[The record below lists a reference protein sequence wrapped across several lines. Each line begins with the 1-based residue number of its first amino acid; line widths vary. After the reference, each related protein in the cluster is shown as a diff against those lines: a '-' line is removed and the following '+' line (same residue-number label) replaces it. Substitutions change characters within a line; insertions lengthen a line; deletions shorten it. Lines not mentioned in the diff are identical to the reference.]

1 MNYRKLGNTDLEV
14 STICLGTM
22 TWGEQ
27 NTQEDGFEQ
36 MDYALEQGIN
46 FFDTAEV
53 YSIPP
58 KEETYGK
65 TEEII
70 GNWFKK
76 KNNRSKVILATKFG
90 ADSNARGSGLKGG
103 GKRDYI
109 VTSVEESLTRLNIDY
124 IDLYQMH
131 FPDNET
137 PIDETLRALDDL
149 VTSGKVRYI
158 GSSNF
163 ASWEIS
169 EAAWTSITNE
179 VSNFVSLQ
187 TRYSILNRDMEK
199 EIVPACEKHSI
210 SVLPFFPLES
220 GLLTGK
226 VKRDEDPPPGTRL
239 AIWGGAFR
247 SDWKFDLIDKIIE
260 FGKSIDRNILEISLS
275 WAANQK
281 QIGSVLVGATKSEQL
296 IQNIKAI
303 SWKMSPEEMDSIN
316 NILNE
321 K

>member
-1 MNYRKLGNTDLEV
+1 MEYRNLGNSELNVSILSLGCLNFGMFCDQETTTEIINTAIDLGV
-14 STICLGTM
+14 NCI
-22 TWGEQ
+22 
-27 NTQEDGFEQ
+27 
-36 MDYALEQGIN
+36 
-46 FFDTAEV
+46 DTAAL
-53 YSIPP
+53 YGGP
-58 KEETYGK
+58 KGHCETLVGK
-65 TEEII
+65 AIE
-70 GNWFKK
+70 GQ
-76 KNNRSKVILATKFG
+76 RDKVILATKFG

-131 FPDNET
+131 FPDHET

-163 ASWEIS
+163 ASWQIS

-199 EIVPACEKHSI
+199 EIVPACEKHNISI
-210 SVLPFFPLES
+210 LPFFPLES

-247 SDWKFDLIDKIIE
+247 SDWKFDVMEKITE
-260 FGKSIDRNILEISLS
+260 FGKSIDRNILEMSLS

-296 IQNIKAI
+296 IQNINAI

>member
-1 MNYRKLGNTDLEV
+1 MEYRNLGNSELNV
-14 STICLGTM
+14 SILSLGCLNFGMFCDQET
-22 TWGEQ
+22 TTEII
-27 NTQEDGFEQ
+27 NTAIDHGVNC
-36 MDYALEQGIN
+36 I
-46 FFDTAEV
+46 DTAAL
-53 YSIPP
+53 YGGP
-58 KEETYGK
+58 KGHCEKLVGK
-65 TEEII
+65 AIE
-70 GNWFKK
+70 GQ
-76 KNNRSKVILATKFG
+76 RDKVILATKFG
-90 ADSNARGSGLKGG
+90 ADAETRGSAVKGG
-103 GKRDYI
+103 GKKEYI
-109 VTSVEESLTRLNIDY
+109 VGAVEESLTRLNIDY

-163 ASWEIS
+163 ASWQIS

-199 EIVPACEKHSI
+199 EIVPACEKHNI

-247 SDWKFDLIDKIIE
+247 SDWKFDLMDKIIE
-260 FGKSIDRNILEISLS
+260 FGNSIDRNILEMSLS

-296 IQNIKAI
+296 IQNINAI

>member
-1 MNYRKLGNTDLEV
+1 MEYRNLGNSELNVSILSLGCLNFGMFCDQETTTEIINTAIDLGV
-14 STICLGTM
+14 NCI
-22 TWGEQ
+22 
-27 NTQEDGFEQ
+27 
-36 MDYALEQGIN
+36 
-46 FFDTAEV
+46 DTAAL
-53 YSIPP
+53 YGGP
-58 KEETYGK
+58 KGHCETLVGK
-65 TEEII
+65 AIE
-70 GNWFKK
+70 GQ
-76 KNNRSKVILATKFG
+76 RDKVILATKFG

-131 FPDNET
+131 FPDNEP

-163 ASWEIS
+163 ASWQIS

-187 TRYSILNRDMEK
+187 TRYSVLNRDMEK
-199 EIVPACEKHSI
+199 EIVPACEKHNISI
-210 SVLPFFPLES
+210 LPFFPLES

-226 VKRDEDPPPGTRL
+226 IKRDEDPPPGTRL

-247 SDWKFDLIDKIIE
+247 SDWKFDLMDKIIE
-260 FGKSIDRNILEISLS
+260 FGQSIDRNILEMSLS

-296 IQNIKAI
+296 IQNINAI

>member
-1 MNYRKLGNTDLEV
+1 MEYRNLGNSELNVSILSLGCLNFGMFCDQETTTEIINTAIDLGV
-14 STICLGTM
+14 NCI
-22 TWGEQ
+22 
-27 NTQEDGFEQ
+27 
-36 MDYALEQGIN
+36 
-46 FFDTAEV
+46 DTAAL
-53 YSIPP
+53 YGGP
-58 KEETYGK
+58 KGHCETLVGK
-65 TEEII
+65 AIE
-70 GNWFKK
+70 GQ
-76 KNNRSKVILATKFG
+76 RDKVILATKFG

>member
-1 MNYRKLGNTDLEV
+1 MEYRNLGNSELNVSILSLGCLNFGLFCDQETTTEIINTAIDLGV
-14 STICLGTM
+14 NCI
-22 TWGEQ
+22 
-27 NTQEDGFEQ
+27 
-36 MDYALEQGIN
+36 
-46 FFDTAEV
+46 DTAAL
-53 YSIPP
+53 YGGP
-58 KEETYGK
+58 KGHCETLVGK
-65 TEEII
+65 AIE
-70 GNWFKK
+70 GQ
-76 KNNRSKVILATKFG
+76 RDKVILATKFG

-109 VTSVEESLTRLNIDY
+109 VRSVEESLTRLNIDY

-131 FPDNET
+131 FPDHET

-163 ASWEIS
+163 ASWQIS

-179 VSNFVSLQ
+179 LNHFISLQ

-199 EIVPACEKHSI
+199 EIVPACEKHNISI
-210 SVLPFFPLES
+210 LPFFPLES

-239 AIWGGAFR
+239 ALWRGAFR
-247 SDWKFDLIDKIIE
+247 SDWKFDVMDKIIK
-260 FGKSIDRNILEISLS
+260 FGQNIDRNILEMSLS

-281 QIGSVLVGATKSEQL
+281 QIGSVLVGVTKSEQL
-296 IQNIKAI
+296 IQNVKAI
-303 SWKMSPEEMDSIN
+303 SWKMSSEEMKSIN

>member
-1 MNYRKLGNTDLEV
+1 MEYRNLGNSELNVSILSLGCLNFGMFCDQETTTEIINTAIDLGV
-14 STICLGTM
+14 NCI
-22 TWGEQ
+22 
-27 NTQEDGFEQ
+27 
-36 MDYALEQGIN
+36 
-46 FFDTAEV
+46 DTAAL
-53 YSIPP
+53 YGGP
-58 KEETYGK
+58 KGHCETLVGK
-65 TEEII
+65 AIE
-70 GNWFKK
+70 GQ
-76 KNNRSKVILATKFG
+76 RDKVILATKFG

-131 FPDNET
+131 FPDHET

-163 ASWEIS
+163 ASWQIS

-247 SDWKFDLIDKIIE
+247 SDWKFDVIEKITE
-260 FGKSIDRNILEISLS
+260 FGKSIDRNILEMSLS

-296 IQNIKAI
+296 IQNINAI

>member
-1 MNYRKLGNTDLEV
+1 MEYRNLGNSELNVSILSLGCLNFGMFCDQETTTEIINTAIDLGV
-14 STICLGTM
+14 NCI
-22 TWGEQ
+22 
-27 NTQEDGFEQ
+27 
-36 MDYALEQGIN
+36 
-46 FFDTAEV
+46 DTAAL
-53 YSIPP
+53 YGGP
-58 KEETYGK
+58 KGHCETLVGK
-65 TEEII
+65 AIE
-70 GNWFKK
+70 GQ
-76 KNNRSKVILATKFG
+76 RDKVILATKFG
-90 ADSNARGSGLKGG
+90 ADSNARGSGLKGV

-131 FPDNET
+131 FPDHET

-163 ASWEIS
+163 ASWQIS

-199 EIVPACEKHSI
+199 EIVPACEKHNISI
-210 SVLPFFPLES
+210 LPFFPLES

-247 SDWKFDLIDKIIE
+247 SDWKFDVMEKITE
-260 FGKSIDRNILEISLS
+260 FGQSIDRNILEMSLS

-296 IQNIKAI
+296 IQNINAI

>member
-1 MNYRKLGNTDLEV
+1 MEYRNLGNSELNVSILSLGCLNFGMFCDQETTTEIINTAIDLGV
-14 STICLGTM
+14 NCI
-22 TWGEQ
+22 
-27 NTQEDGFEQ
+27 
-36 MDYALEQGIN
+36 
-46 FFDTAEV
+46 DTAAL
-53 YSIPP
+53 YGGP
-58 KEETYGK
+58 KGHCETLVGK
-65 TEEII
+65 AIE
-70 GNWFKK
+70 GQ
-76 KNNRSKVILATKFG
+76 RDKVILATKFG

-131 FPDNET
+131 FPDHET

-163 ASWEIS
+163 ASWQIS

-179 VSNFVSLQ
+179 LSNFVSLQ

-199 EIVPACEKHSI
+199 EIVPACEKHNISI
-210 SVLPFFPLES
+210 LPFFPLES

-247 SDWKFDLIDKIIE
+247 SDWKFDVMEKITE
-260 FGKSIDRNILEISLS
+260 FGQSIDRNILEMSLS
-275 WAANQK
+275 WAANQN

-296 IQNIKAI
+296 IQNINAI

>member
-1 MNYRKLGNTDLEV
+1 MEYRNLGNSELNVSILSLGCLNFGMFCDQETTTEIINTAIDLGV
-14 STICLGTM
+14 NCI
-22 TWGEQ
+22 
-27 NTQEDGFEQ
+27 
-36 MDYALEQGIN
+36 
-46 FFDTAEV
+46 DTAAL
-53 YSIPP
+53 YGGP
-58 KEETYGK
+58 KGHCETLVGK
-65 TEEII
+65 AIE
-70 GNWFKK
+70 GQ
-76 KNNRSKVILATKFG
+76 RDKVILATKFG

-131 FPDNET
+131 FPDHET

-163 ASWEIS
+163 ASWQIS

-179 VSNFVSLQ
+179 LSNFVSIQ

-199 EIVPACEKHSI
+199 EIVPACEKHNISI
-210 SVLPFFPLES
+210 LPFFPLES

-247 SDWKFDLIDKIIE
+247 SDWKFDVMEKITE
-260 FGKSIDRNILEISLS
+260 FGQSIDRNILEMSLS

-296 IQNIKAI
+296 IQNINAI

>member
-1 MNYRKLGNTDLEV
+1 MEYRNLGNSELNVSILSLGCLNFGMFCDQETTTEIINTAIDLGV
-14 STICLGTM
+14 NCI
-22 TWGEQ
+22 
-27 NTQEDGFEQ
+27 
-36 MDYALEQGIN
+36 
-46 FFDTAEV
+46 DTAAL
-53 YSIPP
+53 YGGL
-58 KEETYGK
+58 KGHCETLVGK
-65 TEEII
+65 AIE
-70 GNWFKK
+70 GQ
-76 KNNRSKVILATKFG
+76 RDKVILATKFG

-131 FPDNET
+131 FPDHET

-163 ASWEIS
+163 ASWQIS

-199 EIVPACEKHSI
+199 EIVPACEKHNISI
-210 SVLPFFPLES
+210 LPFFPLES

-247 SDWKFDLIDKIIE
+247 SDWKFDVMEKITE
-260 FGKSIDRNILEISLS
+260 FGQSIDRNILEMSLS

-296 IQNIKAI
+296 IQNINAI

>member
-1 MNYRKLGNTDLEV
+1 MEYRNLGNSELNVSILSLGCLNFGMFCDQETTTEIINTAIDLGV
-14 STICLGTM
+14 NCI
-22 TWGEQ
+22 
-27 NTQEDGFEQ
+27 
-36 MDYALEQGIN
+36 
-46 FFDTAEV
+46 DTAAL
-53 YSIPP
+53 YGGP
-58 KEETYGK
+58 KGHCETLVGK
-65 TEEII
+65 AIE
-70 GNWFKK
+70 GQ
-76 KNNRSKVILATKFG
+76 RDKVILATKFG

-163 ASWEIS
+163 ASWQIS

-199 EIVPACEKHSI
+199 EIVPACEKHNI

-226 VKRDEDPPPGTRL
+226 IKRDEDPPPGTRL

-247 SDWKFDLIDKIIE
+247 SDWKFDLMDKIIE
-260 FGKSIDRNILEISLS
+260 FGQSIDRNILEMSLS

-296 IQNIKAI
+296 IQNINAI
-303 SWKMSPEEMDSIN
+303 SWKMSPEEMGSIN

>member
-1 MNYRKLGNTDLEV
+1 MEYRNLGNSELNVSILSLGCLNFGMFCDQETTTEIINTAIDLGV
-14 STICLGTM
+14 NCI
-22 TWGEQ
+22 
-27 NTQEDGFEQ
+27 
-36 MDYALEQGIN
+36 
-46 FFDTAEV
+46 DTAAL
-53 YSIPP
+53 YGGP
-58 KEETYGK
+58 KGHCETLVGK
-65 TEEII
+65 AIE
-70 GNWFKK
+70 GQ
-76 KNNRSKVILATKFG
+76 RDKVILATKFG

-131 FPDNET
+131 FPDHET

-163 ASWEIS
+163 ASWQIS

-187 TRYSILNRDMEK
+187 TRYSVLNRDMEK
-199 EIVPACEKHSI
+199 EIVPACEKHNISI
-210 SVLPFFPLES
+210 LPFFPLES

-247 SDWKFDLIDKIIE
+247 SDWKFDVMEKITE
-260 FGKSIDRNILEISLS
+260 FGKSIDRNILEMSLS

-296 IQNIKAI
+296 IQNINAI

>member
-1 MNYRKLGNTDLEV
+1 MEYRNLGNSELNVSILSLGCLNFGMFCDQETTTEIINTAIDLGV
-14 STICLGTM
+14 NCI
-22 TWGEQ
+22 
-27 NTQEDGFEQ
+27 
-36 MDYALEQGIN
+36 
-46 FFDTAEV
+46 DTAAL
-53 YSIPP
+53 YGGP
-58 KEETYGK
+58 KGHCETIVGK
-65 TEEII
+65 AIE
-70 GNWFKK
+70 GQ
-76 KNNRSKVILATKFG
+76 RDKVILATKFG

-131 FPDNET
+131 FPDHET

-163 ASWEIS
+163 ASWQIS

-199 EIVPACEKHSI
+199 EIVPACEKHNISI
-210 SVLPFFPLES
+210 LPFFPLES

-247 SDWKFDLIDKIIE
+247 SDWKFDVMEKITE
-260 FGKSIDRNILEISLS
+260 FGKSIDRNILEMSLS

-296 IQNIKAI
+296 IQNINAI

>member
-1 MNYRKLGNTDLEV
+1 MEYRNLGNSELNVSILSLGCLNFGMFCDQETTTEIINTAIDLGV
-14 STICLGTM
+14 NCI
-22 TWGEQ
+22 
-27 NTQEDGFEQ
+27 
-36 MDYALEQGIN
+36 
-46 FFDTAEV
+46 DTAAL
-53 YSIPP
+53 YGGP
-58 KEETYGK
+58 KGHCETLVGK
-65 TEEII
+65 AIE
-70 GNWFKK
+70 GQ
-76 KNNRSKVILATKFG
+76 RDKVILATKFG

-131 FPDNET
+131 FPDHET

-163 ASWEIS
+163 ASWQIS

-199 EIVPACEKHSI
+199 EIVPACEKHNISI
-210 SVLPFFPLES
+210 LPFFPLES

-226 VKRDEDPPPGTRL
+226 IRRDEDPPPGTRL

-247 SDWKFDLIDKIIE
+247 SDWKFDVMEKITE
-260 FGKSIDRNILEISLS
+260 FGQSIDRNILEMSLS

-296 IQNIKAI
+296 IQNINAI

>member
-1 MNYRKLGNTDLEV
+1 MEYRNLGNSELNVSILSLGCLNFGMFCDQETTTEIINTAIDLGV
-14 STICLGTM
+14 NCI
-22 TWGEQ
+22 
-27 NTQEDGFEQ
+27 
-36 MDYALEQGIN
+36 
-46 FFDTAEV
+46 DTAAL
-53 YSIPP
+53 YGGP
-58 KEETYGK
+58 KGHCETLVGK
-65 TEEII
+65 AIE
-70 GNWFKK
+70 GQ
-76 KNNRSKVILATKFG
+76 RDKVILATKFG

-131 FPDNET
+131 FPDHET

-163 ASWEIS
+163 ASWQIS

-199 EIVPACEKHSI
+199 EIVPACEKHNISI
-210 SVLPFFPLES
+210 LPFFPLES

-247 SDWKFDLIDKIIE
+247 SDSKFDVMEKITE
-260 FGKSIDRNILEISLS
+260 FGQSIDRNILEMSLS

-296 IQNIKAI
+296 IQNINAI

>member
-1 MNYRKLGNTDLEV
+1 MEYRNLGNSELNVSILSLGCLNFGMFCDQETTTEIINTAIDLGV
-14 STICLGTM
+14 NCI
-22 TWGEQ
+22 
-27 NTQEDGFEQ
+27 
-36 MDYALEQGIN
+36 
-46 FFDTAEV
+46 DTAAL
-53 YSIPP
+53 YGGP
-58 KEETYGK
+58 KGHCETLVGK
-65 TEEII
+65 AIE
-70 GNWFKK
+70 GQ
-76 KNNRSKVILATKFG
+76 RDKVILATKFG

-131 FPDNET
+131 FPDHET

-163 ASWEIS
+163 ASWQIS

-179 VSNFVSLQ
+179 VSNFDSLQ

-199 EIVPACEKHSI
+199 EIVPACEKHNISI
-210 SVLPFFPLES
+210 LPFFPLES

-247 SDWKFDLIDKIIE
+247 SDWKFDVMEKITE
-260 FGKSIDRNILEISLS
+260 FGKSIDRNILEMSLS

-296 IQNIKAI
+296 IQNINAI

>member
-1 MNYRKLGNTDLEV
+1 MEYRNLGNSELNVSILSLGCLNFGMFCDQETTTEIINTAIDLGV
-14 STICLGTM
+14 NCI
-22 TWGEQ
+22 
-27 NTQEDGFEQ
+27 
-36 MDYALEQGIN
+36 
-46 FFDTAEV
+46 DTAAL
-53 YSIPP
+53 YGGP
-58 KEETYGK
+58 KGHCETLVGK
-65 TEEII
+65 AIE
-70 GNWFKK
+70 GQ
-76 KNNRSKVILATKFG
+76 RDKVILATKFG

-163 ASWEIS
+163 ASWQIS

-247 SDWKFDLIDKIIE
+247 SDWKFDLMDKIIE
-260 FGKSIDRNILEISLS
+260 FGQSIDRNILEMSLS

-296 IQNIKAI
+296 IQNINAI

>member
-1 MNYRKLGNTDLEV
+1 MEYRNLGNSELNVSILSLGCLNFGLFCDQETTTEIINTAIDLGV
-14 STICLGTM
+14 NCI
-22 TWGEQ
+22 
-27 NTQEDGFEQ
+27 
-36 MDYALEQGIN
+36 
-46 FFDTAEV
+46 DTAAL
-53 YSIPP
+53 YGGP
-58 KEETYGK
+58 KGHCETLVGK
-65 TEEII
+65 AIE
-70 GNWFKK
+70 GQ
-76 KNNRSKVILATKFG
+76 RDKVILATKFG

-109 VTSVEESLTRLNIDY
+109 VRSVEESLTRLNIDY

-131 FPDNET
+131 FPDHET

-163 ASWEIS
+163 ASWQIS

-179 VSNFVSLQ
+179 LNHFISLQ

-199 EIVPACEKHSI
+199 EIVPACEKHNISI
-210 SVLPFFPLES
+210 LPFFPLES

-239 AIWGGAFR
+239 ALWRGAFR
-247 SDWKFDLIDKIIE
+247 SDWKFDVMDKIIK
-260 FGKSIDRNILEISLS
+260 FGQNIDRNILEMSLS

-281 QIGSVLVGATKSEQL
+281 QIGSVLVGVTKPEQL

-303 SWKMSPEEMDSIN
+303 SWKMSPEEMESIN

>member
-1 MNYRKLGNTDLEV
+1 MEYRNLGNSELNVSILSLGCLNFGMFCDQETTTEIINTAIDLGV
-14 STICLGTM
+14 NCI
-22 TWGEQ
+22 
-27 NTQEDGFEQ
+27 
-36 MDYALEQGIN
+36 
-46 FFDTAEV
+46 DTAAL
-53 YSIPP
+53 YGGP
-58 KEETYGK
+58 KGHCETLVGK
-65 TEEII
+65 AIE
-70 GNWFKK
+70 GQ
-76 KNNRSKVILATKFG
+76 RDKVILATKFG

-131 FPDNET
+131 FPDHET

-163 ASWEIS
+163 ASWQIS

-199 EIVPACEKHSI
+199 EIVPACEKHNISI
-210 SVLPFFPLES
+210 LPFFPLES

-226 VKRDEDPPPGTRL
+226 VKRDEDPPPGPRL
-239 AIWGGAFR
+239 AIWGGAVR
-247 SDWKFDLIDKIIE
+247 SDWKFDVMEKITE
-260 FGKSIDRNILEISLS
+260 FGQSIDRNILEMSLS

-296 IQNIKAI
+296 IQNINAI

>member
-1 MNYRKLGNTDLEV
+1 MEYRNLGNSELNVSILSLGCLNFGMFCDQETTTEIINTAIDLGV
-14 STICLGTM
+14 NCI
-22 TWGEQ
+22 
-27 NTQEDGFEQ
+27 
-36 MDYALEQGIN
+36 
-46 FFDTAEV
+46 DTAAL
-53 YSIPP
+53 YGGP
-58 KEETYGK
+58 KGHCETLVGK
-65 TEEII
+65 AIE
-70 GNWFKK
+70 GQ
-76 KNNRSKVILATKFG
+76 RDKVILATKFG

-131 FPDNET
+131 FPDHET

-163 ASWEIS
+163 ASWQIS

-199 EIVPACEKHSI
+199 EIVPACEKHNISI
-210 SVLPFFPLES
+210 LPFFPLES

-247 SDWKFDLIDKIIE
+247 SDWKFDVMEKITE
-260 FGKSIDRNILEISLS
+260 FGQSIDRNILEMSLS

-296 IQNIKAI
+296 IQNINAI
-303 SWKMSPEEMDSIN
+303 SWKMSPEEMGSIN

>member
-1 MNYRKLGNTDLEV
+1 MEYRNLGNSELNVSILSLGCLNFGMFCDQETTTEIINTAIDLGV
-14 STICLGTM
+14 NCI
-22 TWGEQ
+22 
-27 NTQEDGFEQ
+27 
-36 MDYALEQGIN
+36 
-46 FFDTAEV
+46 DTAAL
-53 YSIPP
+53 YGGP
-58 KEETYGK
+58 KGHCETLVGK
-65 TEEII
+65 AIE
-70 GNWFKK
+70 GQ
-76 KNNRSKVILATKFG
+76 RDKVILATKFG

-131 FPDNET
+131 FPDHET

-163 ASWEIS
+163 ASWQIS

-199 EIVPACEKHSI
+199 EIVPACEKHNISI
-210 SVLPFFPLES
+210 LPFFPLES

-247 SDWKFDLIDKIIE
+247 SDWKFDVMEKITE
-260 FGKSIDRNILEISLS
+260 FGQSIDRNILEMSLS

-281 QIGSVLVGATKSEQL
+281 QIGSVLVRATKSEQL
-296 IQNIKAI
+296 IQNINAI

>member
-1 MNYRKLGNTDLEV
+1 MEYRNLGNSELNVSILSLGCLNFGMFCDQETTTEIINTAIDLGV
-14 STICLGTM
+14 NCI
-22 TWGEQ
+22 
-27 NTQEDGFEQ
+27 
-36 MDYALEQGIN
+36 
-46 FFDTAEV
+46 DTAAL
-53 YSIPP
+53 YGGP
-58 KEETYGK
+58 KGHCETLVGK
-65 TEEII
+65 AIE
-70 GNWFKK
+70 GQ
-76 KNNRSKVILATKFG
+76 RDKVILATKFG

-163 ASWEIS
+163 ASWQIS

-199 EIVPACEKHSI
+199 EIVPACEKHNI

-226 VKRDEDPPPGTRL
+226 IKRDEDPPPGTRL

>member
-1 MNYRKLGNTDLEV
+1 MEYRNLGNSELNVSILSLGCLNFGMFCDQEKTTEIINTAIDLGV
-14 STICLGTM
+14 NCI
-22 TWGEQ
+22 
-27 NTQEDGFEQ
+27 
-36 MDYALEQGIN
+36 
-46 FFDTAEV
+46 DTAAL
-53 YSIPP
+53 YGGP
-58 KEETYGK
+58 KGHCETLVGK
-65 TEEII
+65 AIV
-70 GNWFKK
+70 GK
-76 KNNRSKVILATKFG
+76 RDKVILATKFG

-131 FPDNET
+131 FPDHET

-163 ASWEIS
+163 ASWQIS

-199 EIVPACEKHSI
+199 EIVPACEKHNISI
-210 SVLPFFPLES
+210 LPFFPLES

-247 SDWKFDLIDKIIE
+247 SDWKFDVMEKITE
-260 FGKSIDRNILEISLS
+260 FGQSIDRNILEMSLS

-296 IQNIKAI
+296 IQNINAI

>member
-1 MNYRKLGNTDLEV
+1 MEYRNLGNSELNVSILSLGCLNFGMFCDQETTTEIINTAIDLGV
-14 STICLGTM
+14 NCI
-22 TWGEQ
+22 
-27 NTQEDGFEQ
+27 
-36 MDYALEQGIN
+36 
-46 FFDTAEV
+46 DTAAL
-53 YSIPP
+53 YGGP
-58 KEETYGK
+58 KGHCETLVGK
-65 TEEII
+65 AIE
-70 GNWFKK
+70 GQRN
-76 KNNRSKVILATKFG
+76 KVILATKFG
-90 ADSNARGSGLKGG
+90 ADSNARGSGLIGG

-131 FPDNET
+131 FPDHET

-163 ASWEIS
+163 ASWQIS

-199 EIVPACEKHSI
+199 EIVPACEKHNISI
-210 SVLPFFPLES
+210 LPFFPLES

-247 SDWKFDLIDKIIE
+247 SDWKFDVIEKITE
-260 FGKSIDRNILEISLS
+260 FGKSIDRNILEMSLS

-296 IQNIKAI
+296 IQNINAI

>member
-1 MNYRKLGNTDLEV
+1 MEYRNLGNSELNVSILSLGCLNFGMFCDQETTTEIINTAIDLGV
-14 STICLGTM
+14 NCI
-22 TWGEQ
+22 
-27 NTQEDGFEQ
+27 
-36 MDYALEQGIN
+36 
-46 FFDTAEV
+46 DTAAL
-53 YSIPP
+53 YGGP
-58 KEETYGK
+58 KGHCETLVGK
-65 TEEII
+65 AIE
-70 GNWFKK
+70 GQ
-76 KNNRSKVILATKFG
+76 RDKVILATKFG

-131 FPDNET
+131 FPDHET

-163 ASWEIS
+163 ASWQIS

-199 EIVPACEKHSI
+199 EIVPACEKHNISI
-210 SVLPFFPLES
+210 LPFFPLES

-247 SDWKFDLIDKIIE
+247 SDWKFDVMEKITE
-260 FGKSIDRNILEISLS
+260 FGQSIDRNILEMSLS

-296 IQNIKAI
+296 IQNINAI

-316 NILNE
+316 NIINE

>member
-1 MNYRKLGNTDLEV
+1 MEYRNLGDSELNVSILSLGCLNFGMFCDQETTTEIINTAIDLGV
-14 STICLGTM
+14 NCI
-22 TWGEQ
+22 
-27 NTQEDGFEQ
+27 
-36 MDYALEQGIN
+36 
-46 FFDTAEV
+46 DTAAL
-53 YSIPP
+53 YGGP
-58 KEETYGK
+58 KGHCETLVGK
-65 TEEII
+65 AIE
-70 GNWFKK
+70 GQ
-76 KNNRSKVILATKFG
+76 RDKVILATKFG

-131 FPDNET
+131 FPDHET

-163 ASWEIS
+163 ASWQIS

-199 EIVPACEKHSI
+199 EIVPACEKHNISI
-210 SVLPFFPLES
+210 LPFFPLES

-247 SDWKFDLIDKIIE
+247 SDWKFDVMEKITE
-260 FGKSIDRNILEISLS
+260 FGQSIDRNILEMSLS

-296 IQNIKAI
+296 IQNINAI

>member
-1 MNYRKLGNTDLEV
+1 MEYRNLGNSELNVSILSLGCLNFGMFCDQETTTEIINTAIDLGV
-14 STICLGTM
+14 NCI
-22 TWGEQ
+22 
-27 NTQEDGFEQ
+27 
-36 MDYALEQGIN
+36 
-46 FFDTAEV
+46 DTAAL
-53 YSIPP
+53 YGGP
-58 KEETYGK
+58 KGHCETLVGK
-65 TEEII
+65 AIE
-70 GNWFKK
+70 GQ
-76 KNNRSKVILATKFG
+76 RDKVILATKFG

-109 VTSVEESLTRLNIDY
+109 LTSVEESLTRLNIDY

-131 FPDNET
+131 FPDHET

-163 ASWEIS
+163 ASWQIS

-199 EIVPACEKHSI
+199 EIVPACEKHNISI
-210 SVLPFFPLES
+210 LPFFPLES

-247 SDWKFDLIDKIIE
+247 SDWKFDVMEKITE
-260 FGKSIDRNILEISLS
+260 FGQSIDRNILEMSLS

-296 IQNIKAI
+296 IQNINAI

>member
-1 MNYRKLGNTDLEV
+1 MEYRNLGNSELNV
-14 STICLGTM
+14 SILSLGCLNFGMFCDQET
-22 TWGEQ
+22 TTEII
-27 NTQEDGFEQ
+27 NTAIDHGVNC
-36 MDYALEQGIN
+36 I
-46 FFDTAEV
+46 DTAAL
-53 YSIPP
+53 YGGP
-58 KEETYGK
+58 KGHCEKLVGK
-65 TEEII
+65 AIE
-70 GNWFKK
+70 GQ
-76 KNNRSKVILATKFG
+76 RDKVILATKFG
-90 ADSNARGSGLKGG
+90 ADAKTRGSAVKGG
-103 GKRDYI
+103 GKREYI
-109 VTSVEESLTRLNIDY
+109 VGSVEESLTRLNIDY

-163 ASWEIS
+163 ASWQIS

-199 EIVPACEKHSI
+199 EIVPACEKHNI

-226 VKRDEDPPPGTRL
+226 IKRDEDPPPGTRL

-247 SDWKFDLIDKIIE
+247 SDWKFDLMDKIIE
-260 FGKSIDRNILEISLS
+260 FGQSIDRNILEMSLS

-296 IQNIKAI
+296 IQNINAI

>member
-1 MNYRKLGNTDLEV
+1 MEYRNLGNSELNVSVLSLGCLNFGLFCDQETTTEIINTAIDLGV
-14 STICLGTM
+14 NCI
-22 TWGEQ
+22 
-27 NTQEDGFEQ
+27 
-36 MDYALEQGIN
+36 
-46 FFDTAEV
+46 DTAAL
-53 YSIPP
+53 YGGP
-58 KEETYGK
+58 KGHCETLVGK
-65 TEEII
+65 AIEGKRDKI
-70 GNWFKK
+70 
-76 KNNRSKVILATKFG
+76 ILATKFG

-109 VTSVEESLTRLNIDY
+109 VKSVEESLTRLNIDY

-131 FPDNET
+131 FPDHET

-163 ASWEIS
+163 ASWQIS

-199 EIVPACEKHSI
+199 EIVPACEKHNISI
-210 SVLPFFPLES
+210 LPFFPLES

-247 SDWKFDLIDKIIE
+247 SDWKFDVMEKITE
-260 FGKSIDRNILEISLS
+260 FGQSIDRNILEMSLS

-296 IQNIKAI
+296 IQNINAI

>member
-1 MNYRKLGNTDLEV
+1 MEYRNLGNSELNVSILSLGCLNFGMFCDQETTTEIINTAIDLGV
-14 STICLGTM
+14 NCI
-22 TWGEQ
+22 
-27 NTQEDGFEQ
+27 
-36 MDYALEQGIN
+36 
-46 FFDTAEV
+46 DTAAL
-53 YSIPP
+53 YGGP
-58 KEETYGK
+58 KGHCETLVGK
-65 TEEII
+65 AIE
-70 GNWFKK
+70 GQ
-76 KNNRSKVILATKFG
+76 RDKVILATKFG

-131 FPDNET
+131 FPDHET

-163 ASWEIS
+163 ASWQIS

-199 EIVPACEKHSI
+199 EIVPACEKHNISI
-210 SVLPFFPLES
+210 LPFFPLES

-247 SDWKFDLIDKIIE
+247 SDWKFDVMEKITE
-260 FGKSIDRNILEISLS
+260 FGKSIDRNILEMSLS

-296 IQNIKAI
+296 IQNINAI
-303 SWKMSPEEMDSIN
+303 SCLLYTSPSPRDRG
-316 NILNE
+316 
-321 K
+321 